1 MKFEIFKFK
10 SVTSTN
16 DLAISLIKE
25 KNKISGCVYADE
37 QTKGRGT
44 HGKKWISN
52 KGNLFVTLFF
62 PLEKK
67 YPPFNEFSIINPI
80 IMSNI
85 ITQFCNNKDLSLKF
99 PNDVFL
105 NGKKICG
112 LLQELITLKRKK
124 FLIVGIG
131 LNIISNPNI
140 YNKYQATNM
149 LLETNKKMTIKKF
162 INLIILSYENFFKDL
177 NSYNFENYKKKAESL
192 SLN

>member
-1 MKFEIFKFK
+1 
-10 SVTSTN
+10 
-16 DLAISLIKE
+16 
-25 KNKISGCVYADE
+25 
-37 QTKGRGT
+37 
-44 HGKKWISN
+44 
-52 KGNLFVTLFF
+52 
-62 PLEKK
+62 
-67 YPPFNEFSIINPI
+67 
-80 IMSNI
+80 MSNI